1 MQLENLVLRNF
12 RNYSELSVEFAP
24 GVNVLL
30 GPNAQ
35 GKTNLLEAIYV
46 LALARSHRTNSDKDL
61 IGWEGSEAAIG
72 GRVRK
77 GVGDVPLELQFTKKG
92 KKARVNHLEQAKLSQ
107 YIGHLNVVL
116 FAPEDLDLV
125 KGAPTVRRNFIDR
138 EFGQI
143 SPKYLYNAS
152 QYRNVLRQ
160 RNNYLRQLQT
170 KQAKDL
176 VYLDVL
182 TDQLIGFG
190 GEILLARKVLLQK
203 LEAAAQPIHESITDG
218 KEHLAFHYVSQ
229 VPLTELADL
238 ASVNAA
244 LQEKFAQ
251 QRSRELQQ
259 GTTLV
264 GPHRDDLQFIV
275 NDKNVQTFGSQ
286 GQQRT
291 TALAVKLAEIDLM
304 KEETGEYPVLLLDD
318 VLSELDSTRQTHLL
332 KTIQDR
338 VQTFITTPSLND
350 ITRQL
355 IKEPKIFAINAGN
368 LTEETDG

>member
-12 RNYSELSVEFAP
+12 RNYAELSVEFAP

-77 GVGDVPLELQFTKKG
+77 SVGDVPLELQFTKKG

-182 TDQLIGFG
+182 TDQLIAFG
-190 GEILLARKVLLQK
+190 AEILLARKVLLQK
-203 LEAAAQPIHESITDG
+203 LEAAAKPVHESITDG
-218 KEHLAFHYVSQ
+218 KEQLVFHYVSQ
-229 VPLTELADL
+229 VPIAELPDL
-238 ASVNAA
+238 ASVTTA
-244 LQEKFAQ
+244 LQEKFDQ

-355 IKEPKIFAINAGN
+355 IKEPKIFAISAGN

>member
-61 IGWEGSEAAIG
+61 IGWEGSEALIG

-77 GVGDVPLELQFTKKG
+77 AVGDVPLELQFTKKG

-107 YIGHLNVVL
+107 YVGHLNVVL

-182 TDQLIGFG
+182 TDQLVAFG
-190 GEILLARKVLLQK
+190 GEILLARKLLLQK

-218 KEHLAFHYVSQ
+218 KEHLVFHYVSQ
-229 VPLTELADL
+229 VPITELADL

-275 NDKNVQTFGSQ
+275 NEKNVQTFGSQ

-355 IKEPKIFAINAGN
+355 IKEPKIFAISAGK

>member
-12 RNYSELSVEFAP
+12 RNYAELSVEFAP

-77 GVGDVPLELQFTKKG
+77 SVGDVPLELQFTKKG

-182 TDQLIGFG
+182 TDQLIAFG
-190 GEILLARKVLLQK
+190 AEILLARKVLLQK
-203 LEAAAQPIHESITDG
+203 LEAAAKPIHESITDG
-218 KEHLAFHYVSQ
+218 KEQLVFHYVSQ
-229 VPLTELADL
+229 VPIAELPDL
-238 ASVNAA
+238 ASVTTA

-355 IKEPKIFAINAGN
+355 IKEPKIFAISAGN

>member
-12 RNYSELSVEFAP
+12 RNYAELSVEFAP

-77 GVGDVPLELQFTKKG
+77 SVGDVPLELQFTKKG

-182 TDQLIGFG
+182 TDQLIAFG
-190 GEILLARKVLLQK
+190 AEILLARKVLLQK
-203 LEAAAQPIHESITDG
+203 LEAAAKPIHESITDG
-218 KEHLAFHYVSQ
+218 KEQLVFHYVSQ
-229 VPLTELADL
+229 VPIAELPDL
-238 ASVNAA
+238 ASVTTA
-244 LQEKFAQ
+244 LQEKFDQ

-355 IKEPKIFAINAGN
+355 IKEPKIFAISAGN